1 MTFADRLDDHQ
12 SRCQPQLLRQRLLAC
27 GEPRAMLP
35 RQVAAEVREATNAVI
50 GEAEAAG
57 QAALA
62 AAAGSRGEPESGIFL
77 WCG

>member
-1 MTFADRLDDHQ
+1 
-12 SRCQPQLLRQRLLAC
+12 
-27 GEPRAMLP
+27 MLP